1 MSTAIQVQPQQDIK
15 RWKSPSEVKNRIEAI
30 QQLMRDVLK
39 PATKDSGWD
48 GDYGVIPGT
57 GTKPSLLKAGS
68 EQILA
73 MFEIAVDPV
82 VEDLSTEDCS
92 RYRVTARLIHVPSGN
107 FLGAGIGEAS
117 TNETKYKWKKTWSKP
132 EFDSTDPERRRIKY
146 SSFKDNNNMN
156 SNKEEMQI
164 RQEPADLANTVLK
177 MAKKR
182 AQIDATLTVTG
193 ASSMFV
199 QDVEETVEDGT
210 QEPTRA
216 TRGRKTTQPTSQA
229 TQREKVVCAD
239 CRGTDS
245 HALTCKYH
253 PKNVSSGGQ
262 SSQKSPSN
270 EGAKQ
275 VVEGKV
281 EPKKEA
287 EVAKATVRGMYV
299 IKSGQTTK
307 SGKGLE
313 LTVTNED
320 NKEGKLYVWHKHL
333 QVEPCDLKQAVG
345 KLCDLEL
352 SPSVKKNTQGEEVTF
367 YSVEHVHQI
376 GAVPFLDDKPAQSP
390 SASEVGFE
398 PPVDDEQGW

>member
-1 MSTAIQVQPQQDIK
+1 MSTAIQQVQPQQQITQ
-15 RWKSPSEVKNRIEAI
+15 WKSPSAVKSRIEAI

-39 PATKDSGWD
+39 PATKESGWD

-132 EFDSTDPERRRIKY
+132 EYESTDPDRRRIKHSQY
-146 SSFKDNNNMN
+146 KNNNGMFETR
-156 SNKEEMQI
+156 EEMQI

-199 QDVEETVEDGT
+199 QDVEESVEDGSP
-210 QEPTRA
+210 EPPKA
-216 TRGRKTTQPTSQA
+216 IRGRKPTQGTPTPP
-229 TQREKVVCAD
+229 QREKVVCAS
-239 CRGTDS
+239 CGATDS
-245 HALTCKYH
+245 HAPSCKFH

-262 SSQKSPSN
+262 PAGGSQKNPSN
-270 EGAKQ
+270 EGPKQ
-275 VVEGKV
+275 EVKGEVM
-281 EPKKEA
+281 PK
-287 EVAKATVRGMYV
+287 TVRGMYV
-299 IKSGQTTK
+299 VKSHQVTK

-313 LTVTNED
+313 LTVVNED
-320 NKEGKLYVWHKHL
+320 NKEGRLYVWHKHL
-333 QVEPCDLKQAVG
+333 QAEPCDLKAATG

-352 SPSVKKNTQGEEVTF
+352 SASTKKNPQGEEVTF
-367 YSVEHVHQI
+367 YSVEHVHLI
-376 GAVPFLDDKPAQSP
+376 GAVPYIEDKPAQSP
-390 SASEVGFE
+390 SAKDVGFE
-398 PPVDDEQGW
+398 APMDEEMPW

>member
-1 MSTAIQVQPQQDIK
+1 MNAALQVQPQQLPAQ
-15 RWKSPSEVKNRIEAI
+15 WKSPSAVKSRIEAI

-39 PATKDSGWD
+39 PATKESGWD

-132 EFDSTDPERRRIKY
+132 EFDATDPDRRRMKY
-146 SSFKDNNNMN
+146 SQYKNNNGMFE
-156 SNKEEMQI
+156 NKEEMQI

-210 QEPTRA
+210 QEPPKA
-216 TRGRKTTQPTSQA
+216 TRGKKSTQA
-229 TQREKVVCAD
+229 TSKAEDVKCAS
-239 CRGTDS
+239 CGAVNGHLPS
-245 HALTCKYH
+245 CKYH

-262 SSQKSPSN
+262 PVQG
-270 EGAKQ
+270 E
-275 VVEGKV
+275 VVK

-287 EVAKATVRGMYV
+287 DVAKATVRGMYV

-320 NKEGKLYVWHKHL
+320 NKEGKLYIWHKHL
-333 QVEPCDLKQAVG
+333 QTELCDLKTAIG

-352 SPSVKKNTQGEEVTF
+352 SASTKKNTEGQDVTF
-367 YSVEHVHQI
+367 YLVEHVHQI
-376 GAVPFLDDKPAQSP
+376 GAVPYIDDKPVAAP
-390 SASEVGFE
+390 SAAEVGFDA
-398 PPVDDEQGW
+398 PVDDIPW